1 MSYLPS
7 READLVN
14 WTANFSSVIEANPS
28 AYGLTAEQATAYLSA
43 MEAYQS
49 AYNTARNPST
59 RTPAA
64 IETKNTFKAQL
75 LVLTREF
82 VNICQAYPDMT
93 NNRRVQLGITVR
105 NYEPTPVPI
114 PTTPPQIDLL
124 AAIGH
129 TFKLRLHNGE
139 STRRSKPTGV
149 QGATVFSY
157 VGEVPPADLS
167 DWKFEGST
175 TRTAVDVKIPGTVA
189 PGTKVWLTAFWY
201 NRRAESGPACTPIAS
216 GVGFGG
222 VSQAA

>member
-7 READLVN
+7 READLVT
-14 WTANFSSVIEANPS
+14 WSSNFSSVSQTYATEC
-28 AYGLTAEQATAYLSA
+28 GLTVEQIAAYTNA
-43 MEAYQS
+43 QEEFAEAYQ
-49 AYNTARNPST
+49 TAQHPST

-64 IETKNTFKAQL
+64 IEQKDGLKSAL
-75 LVLTREF
+75 LLLTREF
-82 VNICQAYPDMT
+82 VAICQAAPGMT
-93 NNRRVQLGITVR
+93 DTLRVQLGITVR
-105 NYEPTPVPI
+105 SNEPTPVPI
-114 PTTPPQIDLL
+114 PSNPPQIDLL
-124 AAIGH
+124 AVIGH
-129 TFKLRLHNGE
+129 TFKLRLHNGD

-157 VGEVPPADLS
+157 VGDNPPVNLA

-189 PGTKVWLTAFWY
+189 PGTQVWLTAFWY
-201 NRRAESGPACTPIAS
+201 NRRAESGPACTPIAT